1 MAVEVSSVVKPLS
14 GNNFAIVEAMDV
26 EMPDGSR
33 LSELD
38 VAGTSE
44 ELLKG
49 HNENELSHADIRE
62 SLKNLNDKIT
72 RFLGTPQEDL
82 DELSEILGL
91 IADNKDLISGI
102 TTNKI
107 NYTDIVDNL
116 ESEDKNKVLSAK
128 QGKELATQLD
138 STLKLTEQ
146 NLSDAQKEIVRANIG
161 AMSDAAQLLP
171 EVGKTEENLLFSS
184 GGEWIPI
191 SASRFSRN
199 KLALSN
205 VKISKSQ
212 AEVGEKVNSITISWT
227 TNFPT
232 KSTIIN
238 DEIIYEEQSAL
249 NLSYT
254 DDNGG
259 EGFYSDKRESKSWSL
274 KVNGDFNES
283 ATSSVS
289 LNFYYGVYY
298 GALDAS
304 LTDFTEND
312 IKSMSKSVR
321 SSASGDYNITP
332 GANQK
337 MAIAVPTS
345 YAQVKEV
352 KINNNTYTWD
362 KVATNIPVT
371 VNNITTIYNIWMNK
385 QITTVPAKITVVT

>member
-116 ESEDKNKVLSAK
+116 ESEDTNKVLSAK

-146 NLSDAQKEIVRANIG
+146 NLSDAQKEMVRANIG
-161 AMSDAAQLLP
+161 AMSDSAQLLP

-212 AEVGEKVNSITISWT
+212 AEVGEKVNSVTISWT

-238 DEIIYEEQSAL
+238 DETIYEEQSAL

-259 EGFYSDKRESKSWSL
+259 DGFYSDKKESKSWSL

-283 ATSSVS
+283 AASSVS

-304 LTDFTEND
+304 LTVFTEKD

-321 SSASGDYNITP
+321 GSASGDYNITP

-337 MAIAVPTS
+337 MAIAVPAS

-371 VNNITTIYNIWMNK
+371 VNNITTNYNIWMNK